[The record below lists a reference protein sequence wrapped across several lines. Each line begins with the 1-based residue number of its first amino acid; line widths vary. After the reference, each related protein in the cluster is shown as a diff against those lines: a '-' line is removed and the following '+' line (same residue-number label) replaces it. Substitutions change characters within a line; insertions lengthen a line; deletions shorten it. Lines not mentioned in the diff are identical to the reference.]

1 MNKVLVL
8 ASGGLDSTCLLH
20 KAVKEYGASN
30 VFALNMYYG
39 QKHHKEMECFQ
50 WQVERLGIENYKLLD
65 LSSIF
70 AGYKGCTLLEGGG
83 DIPHESYA
91 EQLAK
96 KPGTVSTY
104 VPFRNGLFLSVA
116 ASVALQE
123 GCNIIWYGAHADDA
137 AGDAYPDCT
146 EAFIAS
152 MTEAIFQGSGQTTTM
167 AGPWA
172 KLNKAGVVAEGI
184 KAGMTREDFEHTW
197 SCYEGGDNPCGEC
210 GTCIDRRNAF
220 EANGIYDIL

>member
-1 MNKVLVL
+1 MKILVL
-8 ASGGLDSTCLLH
+8 ASGGLDSTVLLY
-20 KAVKEYGASN
+20 KAVREVGAHN
-30 VFALNMYYG
+30 VCALNMYYG

-50 WQVERLGIENYKLLD
+50 WQMEHLGIENYRLLD

-70 AGYKGCTLLEGGG
+70 AGYKGCTLLEDGG

-116 ASVALQE
+116 ASIALQE
-123 GCNIIWYGAHADDA
+123 GCNVIWYGAHADDA
-137 AGDAYPDCT
+137 AGNAYPDCT
-146 EAFIAS
+146 EVFIAS
-152 MTEAIFQGSGQTTTM
+152 MAAAVWEGSGHEVQLF
-167 AGPWA
+167 GPWSR
-172 KLNKAGVVAEGI
+172 LNKAGVVAEGI
-184 KAGMTREDFEHTW
+184 RLGMTHKEFEHTW
-197 SCYEGGDNPCGEC
+197 SCYEGGDRPCGEC

>member
-20 KAVKEYGASN
+20 KAVKEFGAHN
-30 VFALNMYYG
+30 VCALNMYYG

-50 WQVERLGIENYKLLD
+50 WQMDRLGIENYKVLD

-116 ASVALQE
+116 ASIAIQE

-137 AGDAYPDCT
+137 AGNAYPDCT
-146 EAFIAS
+146 EVFIAS
-152 MTEAIFQGSGQTTTM
+152 MAAAVWEGSGHEVQM
-167 AGPWA
+167 FGPWA
-172 KLNKAGVVAEGI
+172 RLNKAGVVAEGI
-184 KAGMTREDFEHTW
+184 AAGMTHEDFEHTW
-197 SCYEGGDNPCGEC
+197 SCYEGGDEPCGKC
-210 GTCIDRRNAF
+210 GTCIDRKAAL